1 MKINIPANTKTVI
14 LNIVSNEMIE
24 LNGGELDTLYQ
35 LALNGPLE
43 SGDMP
48 SKSGFI
54 LLVEKGLA
62 YRDLETYLGHIT
74 DIGLDYFKQYKWNKG
89 PWREILKGGDMI
101 KLRKSV
107 NDAKVKLGLSNSE
120 LSKLIGHS
128 RNYLSE
134 CLRVGISTEKQKE
147 IQAKIEKAVEVELI
161 RRGMAGSKCQI
172 VPVSD
177 MVSKAYHEQEIA
189 EQTQNVRM
197 LNMEVEQ
204 LKQAKNMIYS
214 DLAIANRDKNFM
226 KKKLQDKNLLINW
239 LVASNVFFILFL
251 VAKCVG
257 WV

>member
-24 LNGGELDTLYQ
+24 LNK
-35 LALNGPLE
+35 A
-43 SGDMP
+43 
-48 SKSGFI
+48 
-54 LLVEKGLA
+54 
-62 YRDLETYLGHIT
+62 
-74 DIGLDYFKQYKWNKG
+74 
-89 PWREILKGGDMI
+89 
-101 KLRKSV
+101 V

-134 CLRVGISTEKQKE
+134 ALRVGISTEKQAE
-147 IQAKIEKAVEVELI
+147 IVSDIKKAMELELI
-161 RRGMAGSKCQI
+161 NRGVIGKNALI
-172 VPVSD
+172 DVSCSQD
-177 MVSKAYHEQEIA
+177 QSVMSEFVSKAYHEQEVAKYQKELIEVHNELKEVFNGGSIKDFQINA
-189 EQTQNVRM
+189 SAKAIKEQKQNVRM

-204 LKQAKNMIYS
+204 LKQAKKLIEN

-226 KKKLQDKNLLINW
+226 KKKLQDKNLVINW

-251 VAKCVG
+251 VAKCAG

>member
-24 LNGGELDTLYQ
+24 LNK
-35 LALNGPLE
+35 A
-43 SGDMP
+43 
-48 SKSGFI
+48 
-54 LLVEKGLA
+54 
-62 YRDLETYLGHIT
+62 
-74 DIGLDYFKQYKWNKG
+74 
-89 PWREILKGGDMI
+89 
-101 KLRKSV
+101 V

-128 RNYLSE
+128 RNYISE
-134 CLRVGISTEKQKE
+134 SLRVGVSTDKQKE

-177 MVSKAYHEQEIA
+177 MVSKAYHDQEINKYQKELTEVHNELKEIFNDGSVKDFQINA
-189 EQTQNVRM
+189 STKEIEEQKQNVRM

-204 LKQAKNMIYS
+204 LKVDCKELEN

-226 KKKLQDKNLLINW
+226 KRKLSRKNEIINYGCP
-239 LVASNVFFILFL
+239 FILLLWFI
-251 VAKCVG
+251 VVIKW